1 MNIRQLKYFIA
12 VAEELNI
19 GRAAARLNVSQPPVT
34 RQIQQLEEEL
44 KAQLFLRNPRGVELT
59 QAGEMFLEE
68 ARNIVGL
75 LEQAGDRVQRASKG
89 DLGRLDVGIFG
100 SAIVGLIPGIIH
112 EFKRRYPNVH
122 VTLHAMDKLQQVEA
136 LRNRAIDIGFNR
148 LLDPQHDIRTEE
160 IAREEIL
167 AAVASDQCPEHP
179 ARDRV
184 GLAELVQKPL
194 ILFPASRTSGFVDV
208 VVDLFR
214 NNGFRPNVAQVVGDA
229 FTGMALVASGF
240 GNCLVPESLTAV
252 TMPGVTFL
260 RLDLEQPVTV
270 DLSCIYREGDTSP
283 VLRNFMAV
291 ARTWAKEGAEPE
303 SGKKL

>member
-68 ARNIVGL
+68 ARNILSL
-75 LEQAGDRVQRASKG
+75 LEQAGDGVQRASKG

-100 SAIVGLIPGIIH
+100 SAIVGLIPGILH

-122 VTLHAMDKLQQVEA
+122 VTLHPMDKIQQVEA
-136 LRNRAIDIGFNR
+136 LRNRTIDIGFNR

-160 IAREEIL
+160 IAREGVL
-167 AAVASDQCPEHP
+167 AAVASDQHP
-179 ARDRV
+179 QHGRI
-184 GLAELVQKPL
+184 GLAELVEKPL

-214 NNGFRPNVAQVVGDA
+214 DNGFRPNVAQVVGDA

-260 RLDLEQPVTV
+260 HLDLDEPVTV

-283 VLRNFMAV
+283 ILRNFMAV
-291 ARTWAKEGAEPE
+291 ARSWAKDDRVSEI
-303 SGKKL
+303 KKN